1 MGGLVAAAGSFS
13 LGTGAFTSVSAQRNV
28 NVAVADDDEAYLS
41 LDDTSQI
48 ARAYS
53 AGDPEQIAFA
63 IPSIQENTIGDGVGQ
78 NSVYEFG
85 DLVKVTNQGE
95 DTVLV
100 WSESAPT
107 GAVESVSLT
116 GPESVLDAK
125 EDGIELTPGEAFSA
139 GLLIETSEKT
149 GSYDTSVTIRAEVA
163 GVDGFPG
170 PD

>member
-13 LGTGAFTSVSAQRNV
+13 LGTGAFTSVSAKRKV

-41 LDDTSQI
+41 LNDTSQI

-53 AGDPEQIAFA
+53 AGKPEQIAFA
-63 IPSIQENTIGDGVGQ
+63 IPSLQEDTIGDGVGQ
-78 NSVYEFG
+78 NSVYVFD
-85 DLVKVTNQGE
+85 DLVEVTNQGE
-95 DTVLV
+95 NTVLV

-107 GAVESVSLT
+107 SGVESVSLT

-149 GSYDTSVTIRAEVA
+149 GNFDASVTIRAEKS
-163 GVDGFPG
+163 GIDGFPG